1 MPPKGILDGHPQGN
15 VGCKNLLQA
24 LRRIKPLMHYFGH
37 IHEGNGVE
45 VVHWADEES
54 GGSSL
59 ANREQDWWKDHENKG
74 KLGNTY
80 PEPTYAFSSNIWAAD
95 AHGQCCYYGCEEPT
109 NKCGQENSKS
119 EMFHQSTTHS
129 APSLRPFASRV
140 RATVSK
146 F

>member
-54 GGSSL
+54 GGSNL
-59 ANREQDWWKDHENKG
+59 ANREQDWWRDHENKG

-80 PEPTYAFSSNIWAAD
+80 PESMHFPII
-95 AHGQCCYYGCEEPT
+95 HGQQTLMVNAAIMDAKNRPT
-109 NKCGQENSKS
+109 NADKRTARVRCFINLQPTLLHL
-119 EMFHQSTTHS
+119 F
-129 APSLRPFASRV
+129 ALLRRV